1 MTKNINRTLCFERKL
16 SNFQSRLLKLTV
28 FCLSQNYNFS
38 PITSTII
45 RGLTT
50 KVKSIY
56 LLLNSGVTTTNSSL
70 PPIDNF
76 WGSYQD
82 YQFTQ
87 DQYLEQSHSPESPWG
102 LGSQTLEWATNL

>member
-1 MTKNINRTLCFERKL
+1 MYEIDSFPPQPK
-16 SNFQSRLLKLTV
+16 V
-28 FCLSQNYNFS
+28 SQ
-38 PITSTII
+38 ITSAII
-45 RGLTT
+45 RELTT
-50 KVKSIY
+50 KVKSN

-87 DQYLEQSHSPESPWG
+87 DQYLEQSPSPESAWG